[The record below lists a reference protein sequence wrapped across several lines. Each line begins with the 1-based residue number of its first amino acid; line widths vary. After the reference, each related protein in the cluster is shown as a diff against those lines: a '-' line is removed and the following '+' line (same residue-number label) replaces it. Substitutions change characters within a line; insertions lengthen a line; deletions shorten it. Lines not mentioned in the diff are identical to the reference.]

1 MSLYLALYLPVSG
14 LGPEME
20 MKPMLWAYLAH
31 ERKIKCKFINL
42 HAELPLKTDIQ
53 VFVHVWCLI
62 DKDAAVMKSLSLYC
76 FEFNFG
82 LYIQFVNWL
91 WSSAFC
97 MFWVS

>member
-53 VFVHVWCLI
+53 VFVHV
-62 DKDAAVMKSLSLYC
+62 
-76 FEFNFG
+76 
-82 LYIQFVNWL
+82 
-91 WSSAFC
+91 
-97 MFWVS
+97 